1 MSFGDNLINLFM
13 PPAKGKAEKKE
24 QDVEVIDPRNMDKDN
39 FMDLIDRDSLH
50 SLFPFSWEQYP
61 TYVQSGENFMRVIAI
76 ADYPKRV
83 YGNWLSEL
91 KRKKGAIDI
100 VQYIDSASNNSMIT
114 YYKKTIQNKEAQLLN
129 TFDPY
134 KQKVLKNY
142 IDSANMQ
149 LDKYLDNSTTFVY
162 QHMLVYLRA
171 NSLTELEDLTDNVKN
186 TLIKLQMKPLVPVK
200 ATFQSFWSTMPIN
213 ENLLGDYTYKES
225 NTEVASSMFPFD
237 DAEIL
242 DLKPRSD
249 IEGVNKDT
257 NSLIAVDM
265 LDRNKTLNQNMVVIG
280 TSGVGKTTYMIQ
292 KILRYAIQDYQIYII
307 DPENEY
313 TKIVELLGGAVLHL
327 TSNAKSKIN
336 PMQIFS
342 EEILSADEA
351 VTNLDELV
359 KDKIQRLKGFFE
371 VLKDDMSQ
379 VEKAVMDNVVKQA
392 YINSGILKYERL
404 NQIKNDQWPTLT
416 NVYDEMA
423 KLAEKDPDKFE
434 RVKDFYYILGSY
446 THGSNTLFDGYTNV
460 NLNAKIV
467 SFDLKPLQSEQEVQA
482 GAYLTTFQ
490 YLWDEITKDR
500 HKRKKLFVDE
510 FHFLTLHKAA
520 ATFFHQAYKRFRKY
534 NAGAIAGTQQIQ
546 DVIEGTTDS
555 GQNIGEAIIGNS
567 FTKVFF
573 GLDGKGVDDVI
584 TKLRMTFS
592 EKEKKLLERRR
603 QGDALMIYGSQ
614 RAFMNVELTEEEL
627 RLIDPEAYQE
637 RYNRETSEQP
647 DYQKRVVLTPSEI
660 ELLTTTEDKGG
671 VDSE

>member
-1 MSFGDNLINLFM
+1 MNLSDKVMDLIM
-13 PPAKGKAEKKE
+13 PNSKKKNEIIVDEE
-24 QDVEVIDPRNMDKDN
+24 QEQKKSKQDN
-39 FMDLIDRDSLH
+39 FMESIDRDSLH

-61 TYVQSGENFMRVIAI
+61 TYVQSGENFMRTIAI

-91 KRKKGAIDI
+91 KRKKGSIDI

-171 NSLTELEDLTDNVKN
+171 DSLAELDDLTENVRN
-186 TLIKLQMKPLVPVK
+186 TLIKLQMKPLIPVK
-200 ATFQSFWSTMPIN
+200 ATFQGFWSTMPIN

-249 IEGVNKDT
+249 IEGINKDT
-257 NSLIAVDM
+257 NSIIAIDM
-265 LDRNKTLNQNMVVIG
+265 LDRNTTLNQNMVVIG

-313 TKIVELLGGAVLHL
+313 TRIVESLGGSVLHL
-327 TSNAKSKIN
+327 TSNAKYKIN
-336 PMQIFS
+336 PLQIFS

-371 VLKDDMSQ
+371 VLKDDMTQ
-379 VEKAVMDNVVKQA
+379 VEKAVMDNIVKNA
-392 YINSGILKYERL
+392 YINSGILKYNRL
-404 NQIKNDQWPTLT
+404 NEIKNEQWPTLS
-416 NVYDEMA
+416 NVYDELT
-423 KLAEKDPDKFE
+423 KLSEKDPEKFKTL
-434 RVKDFYYILGSY
+434 KDFYFILGSY
-446 THGSNTLFDGYTNV
+446 THGSNTLFDGATNI
-460 NLNAKIV
+460 NLDTKIV

-482 GAYLTTFQ
+482 GAYLNTFQ

-500 HKRKKLFVDE
+500 KKRKKLFVDE
-510 FHFLTLHKAA
+510 FHFLTLHKSAS
-520 ATFFHQAYKRFRKY
+520 TFFHQAYKRFRKY

-546 DVIEGTTDS
+546 DVIEGQTDS

-573 GLDGKGVDDVI
+573 GLDGKGVDDI
-584 TKLRMTFS
+584 TSKLRMNFS

-603 QGDALMIYGSQ
+603 QGDALIIYGSQ

-627 RLIDPEAYQE
+627 RLIDPEAYKE
-637 RYNRETSEQP
+637 KYDRETAEQP
-647 DYQKRVVLTPSEI
+647 SYQKRVVLTPTEI
-660 ELLTTTEDKGG
+660 EMLTTTEEKGG
-671 VDSE
+671 VDNG

>member
-1 MSFGDNLINLFM
+1 MNLSDKVMDLIM
-13 PPAKGKAEKKE
+13 PNSKKKNEIIVDEE
-24 QDVEVIDPRNMDKDN
+24 QEQKKSKQDN
-39 FMDLIDRDSLH
+39 FMESIDRDSLH

-61 TYVQSGENFMRVIAI
+61 TYVQSGENFMRTIAI

-91 KRKKGAIDI
+91 KRKKGSIDI

-171 NSLTELEDLTDNVKN
+171 DSLAELDDLTENVRN
-186 TLIKLQMKPLVPVK
+186 TLIKLQMKPLIPVK
-200 ATFQSFWSTMPIN
+200 ATFQGFWSTMPIN

-249 IEGVNKDT
+249 IEGINKDT
-257 NSLIAVDM
+257 NSIIAIDM
-265 LDRNKTLNQNMVVIG
+265 LDRNTTLNQNMVVIG

-313 TKIVELLGGAVLHL
+313 TRIVESLGGSVLHL
-327 TSNAKSKIN
+327 TSNAKYKIN
-336 PMQIFS
+336 PLQIFS

-351 VTNLDELV
+351 VTKLDELV

-371 VLKDDMSQ
+371 VLKDDMTQ
-379 VEKAVMDNVVKQA
+379 VEKAVMDNIVKNA
-392 YINSGILKYERL
+392 YINSGILKYNRL
-404 NQIKNDQWPTLT
+404 NEIKNEQWPTLS
-416 NVYDEMA
+416 NVYDELT
-423 KLAEKDPDKFE
+423 KLSEKDPEKFKTI
-434 RVKDFYYILGSY
+434 KDFYFILGSY
-446 THGSNTLFDGYTNV
+446 THGSNTLFDGATNI
-460 NLNAKIV
+460 NLDTKIV

-482 GAYLTTFQ
+482 GAYLNTFQ

-500 HKRKKLFVDE
+500 KKRKKLFVDE
-510 FHFLTLHKAA
+510 FHFLTLHKSAS
-520 ATFFHQAYKRFRKY
+520 TFFHQAYKRFRKY

-546 DVIEGTTDS
+546 DVIEGQTDS

-573 GLDGKGVDDVI
+573 GLDGKGVDDI
-584 TKLRMTFS
+584 TSKLRMNFS

-603 QGDALMIYGSQ
+603 QGDALIIYGSQ

-627 RLIDPEAYQE
+627 RLIDPEAYKE
-637 RYNRETSEQP
+637 KYDRETAEQP
-647 DYQKRVVLTPSEI
+647 SYQKRVVLTPTEI
-660 ELLTTTEDKGG
+660 EMLTTTEEKGG
-671 VDSE
+671 VDNG

>member
-1 MSFGDNLINLFM
+1 MNLSDKVMDLIM
-13 PPAKGKAEKKE
+13 PNSKKKNEIIVDEE
-24 QDVEVIDPRNMDKDN
+24 QEQKKSKQDN
-39 FMDLIDRDSLH
+39 FMESIDRDSLH

-61 TYVQSGENFMRVIAI
+61 TYVQSGENFMRTIAI

-91 KRKKGAIDI
+91 KRKKGSIDI

-171 NSLTELEDLTDNVKN
+171 DSLAELDDLTENVRN
-186 TLIKLQMKPLVPVK
+186 TLIKLQMKPLIPVK
-200 ATFQSFWSTMPIN
+200 ATFQGFWSTMPIN

-249 IEGVNKDT
+249 IEGINKDT
-257 NSLIAVDM
+257 NSLIAIDM
-265 LDRNKTLNQNMVVIG
+265 LDRNTTLNQNMVVIG

-313 TKIVELLGGAVLHL
+313 TRIVESLGGSVLHL
-327 TSNAKSKIN
+327 TSNAKYKIN
-336 PMQIFS
+336 PLQIFS

-371 VLKDDMSQ
+371 VLKDDMTQ
-379 VEKAVMDNVVKQA
+379 VEKAVMDNIVKNA
-392 YINSGILKYERL
+392 YINSGILKYNRL
-404 NQIKNDQWPTLT
+404 NEIKNEQWPTLS
-416 NVYDEMA
+416 NVYDELT
-423 KLAEKDPDKFE
+423 KLSEKDPEKFKTI
-434 RVKDFYYILGSY
+434 KDFYFILGSY
-446 THGSNTLFDGYTNV
+446 THGSNTLFDGATNI
-460 NLNAKIV
+460 NLDTKIV

-482 GAYLTTFQ
+482 GAYLNTFQ

-500 HKRKKLFVDE
+500 KKRKKLFVDE
-510 FHFLTLHKAA
+510 FHFLTLHKSAS
-520 ATFFHQAYKRFRKY
+520 TFFHQAYKRFRKY

-546 DVIEGTTDS
+546 DVIEGQTDS

-573 GLDGKGVDDVI
+573 GLDGKGVDDI
-584 TKLRMTFS
+584 TSKLRMNFS

-603 QGDALMIYGSQ
+603 QGHALIIYGSQ

-627 RLIDPEAYQE
+627 RLIDPEAYKE
-637 RYNRETSEQP
+637 KYDRETAEQP
-647 DYQKRVVLTPSEI
+647 SYQKRVVLTPTEI
-660 ELLTTTEDKGG
+660 EMLTTTEEKGG
-671 VDSE
+671 VDNG

>member
-1 MSFGDNLINLFM
+1 MNLSDKVMDLIM
-13 PPAKGKAEKKE
+13 PNSKKKNEIIVDEE
-24 QDVEVIDPRNMDKDN
+24 QEQKKSKQDN
-39 FMDLIDRDSLH
+39 FMESIDRDSLH

-61 TYVQSGENFMRVIAI
+61 TYVQSGENFMRTIAI

-91 KRKKGAIDI
+91 KRKKGSIDI

-171 NSLTELEDLTDNVKN
+171 DSLAELDDLTENVRN
-186 TLIKLQMKPLVPVK
+186 TLIKLQMKPLIPVK
-200 ATFQSFWSTMPIN
+200 ATFQGFWSTMPIN

-249 IEGVNKDT
+249 IEGINKDT
-257 NSLIAVDM
+257 NSIIAIDM
-265 LDRNKTLNQNMVVIG
+265 LDRNTTLNQNMVVIG

-313 TKIVELLGGAVLHL
+313 TRIVESLGGSVLHL
-327 TSNAKSKIN
+327 TSNSKYKIN
-336 PMQIFS
+336 PLQIFS

-371 VLKDDMSQ
+371 VLKDDMTQ
-379 VEKAVMDNVVKQA
+379 VEKAVMDNIVKNA
-392 YINSGILKYERL
+392 YINSGILKYNRL
-404 NQIKNDQWPTLT
+404 NEIKNEQWPTLS
-416 NVYDEMA
+416 NVYDELT
-423 KLAEKDPDKFE
+423 KLSEKDPEKFKTI
-434 RVKDFYYILGSY
+434 KDFYFILGSY
-446 THGSNTLFDGYTNV
+446 THGSNTLFDGATNI
-460 NLNAKIV
+460 NLDTKIV

-482 GAYLTTFQ
+482 GAYLNTFQ

-500 HKRKKLFVDE
+500 KKRKKLFVDE
-510 FHFLTLHKAA
+510 FHFLTLHKSAS
-520 ATFFHQAYKRFRKY
+520 TFFHQAYKRFRKY

-546 DVIEGTTDS
+546 DVIEGQTDS

-573 GLDGKGVDDVI
+573 GLDGKGVDDI
-584 TKLRMTFS
+584 TSKLRMNFS
-592 EKEKKLLERRR
+592 EKEKKLLELRR
-603 QGDALMIYGSQ
+603 QGDALIIYGSQ

-627 RLIDPEAYQE
+627 RLIDPEAYKE
-637 RYNRETSEQP
+637 KYDRETAEQP
-647 DYQKRVVLTPSEI
+647 SYQKRVVLTPTEI
-660 ELLTTTEDKGG
+660 EMLTTTEEKGG
-671 VDSE
+671 VDNG

>member
-1 MSFGDNLINLFM
+1 MNLSDKVMDLIM
-13 PPAKGKAEKKE
+13 PNSKKKNEIIVDEE
-24 QDVEVIDPRNMDKDN
+24 QEQKKSKQDN
-39 FMDLIDRDSLH
+39 FMESIDRDSLH

-61 TYVQSGENFMRVIAI
+61 TYVQSGENFMRTIAI

-91 KRKKGAIDI
+91 KRKKGSIDI

-171 NSLTELEDLTDNVKN
+171 DSLAELDDLTENVRN
-186 TLIKLQMKPLVPVK
+186 TLIKLQMKPLIPVK
-200 ATFQSFWSTMPIN
+200 ATFQGFWSTMPIN

-249 IEGVNKDT
+249 IEGINKDT
-257 NSLIAVDM
+257 NSLIAIDM
-265 LDRNKTLNQNMVVIG
+265 LDRNTTLNQNMVVIG

-313 TKIVELLGGAVLHL
+313 TKIVEALGGSVLHL
-327 TSNAKSKIN
+327 TSNAKYKIN
-336 PMQIFS
+336 PLQIFS

-371 VLKDDMSQ
+371 VLKDDMTQ
-379 VEKAVMDNVVKQA
+379 VEKAVMDNIVKNA
-392 YINSGILKYERL
+392 YINSGILKYNRL
-404 NQIKNDQWPTLT
+404 NEIKNEQWPTLS
-416 NVYDEMA
+416 NVYDELT
-423 KLAEKDPDKFE
+423 KLSEKDPEKFKTI
-434 RVKDFYYILGSY
+434 KDFYFILGSY
-446 THGSNTLFDGYTNV
+446 THGSNTLFDGATNI
-460 NLNAKIV
+460 NLDTKIV

-482 GAYLTTFQ
+482 GAYLNTFQ

-500 HKRKKLFVDE
+500 KKRKKLFVDE
-510 FHFLTLHKAA
+510 FHFLTLHKSAS
-520 ATFFHQAYKRFRKY
+520 TFFHQAYKRFRKY

-546 DVIEGTTDS
+546 DVIEGQTDS

-573 GLDGKGVDDVI
+573 GLDGKGVDDI
-584 TKLRMTFS
+584 TSKLRMNFS

-603 QGDALMIYGSQ
+603 QGDALIIYGSQ

-627 RLIDPEAYQE
+627 RLIDSEAYKE
-637 RYNRETSEQP
+637 KYDRETAEQP
-647 DYQKRVVLTPSEI
+647 SYQKRVVLTPTEI
-660 ELLTTTEDKGG
+660 EMLTTTEEKGG
-671 VDSE
+671 VDNG

>member
-1 MSFGDNLINLFM
+1 MNLSDKVMDLIM
-13 PPAKGKAEKKE
+13 PNSKKKNEIIVDEE
-24 QDVEVIDPRNMDKDN
+24 QEQKKSKQDN
-39 FMDLIDRDSLH
+39 FMESIDRDSLH
-50 SLFPFSWEQYP
+50 SLFPFSCEQYP
-61 TYVQSGENFMRVIAI
+61 TYVQSGENFMRTIAI

-91 KRKKGAIDI
+91 KRKKGSIDI

-134 KQKVLKNY
+134 KQKVLKKY

-171 NSLTELEDLTDNVKN
+171 DSLAELDDLTENVRN
-186 TLIKLQMKPLVPVK
+186 TLIKLQMKPLIPVK
-200 ATFQSFWSTMPIN
+200 ATFQGFWSTMPIN

-249 IEGVNKDT
+249 IEGINKDT
-257 NSLIAVDM
+257 NSLIAIDM
-265 LDRNKTLNQNMVVIG
+265 LDRNTTLNQNMVVIG

-313 TKIVELLGGAVLHL
+313 TRIVEALGGSVLHL
-327 TSNAKSKIN
+327 TSNAKYKIN
-336 PMQIFS
+336 PLQIFS

-371 VLKDDMSQ
+371 VLKDDMTQ
-379 VEKAVMDNVVKQA
+379 VEKAVMDNIVKNA
-392 YINSGILKYERL
+392 YINSGILKYNRL
-404 NQIKNDQWPTLT
+404 NEIKNEQWPTLS
-416 NVYDEMA
+416 NVYDELT
-423 KLAEKDPDKFE
+423 KLSEKDPEKFKTI
-434 RVKDFYYILGSY
+434 KDFYFILGSY
-446 THGSNTLFDGYTNV
+446 THGLNTLFDGATNI
-460 NLNAKIV
+460 NLDTKIV

-482 GAYLTTFQ
+482 GAYLNTFQ

-500 HKRKKLFVDE
+500 KKRKKLFVDE
-510 FHFLTLHKAA
+510 FHFLTLHKSAS
-520 ATFFHQAYKRFRKY
+520 TFFHQAYKRFRKY

-546 DVIEGTTDS
+546 DVIEGQTDS

-573 GLDGKGVDDVI
+573 GLDGKGVDDI
-584 TKLRMTFS
+584 TSKLRMNFS

-603 QGDALMIYGSQ
+603 QGDALIIYGSQ

-627 RLIDPEAYQE
+627 RLIDPEAYKE
-637 RYNRETSEQP
+637 KYDRETAEQP
-647 DYQKRVVLTPSEI
+647 SYQKRVVLTPTEI
-660 ELLTTTEDKGG
+660 EMLTTTEEKGG
-671 VDSE
+671 VDNG

>member
-1 MSFGDNLINLFM
+1 MNLSDKVMDLIM
-13 PPAKGKAEKKE
+13 PNSKKKNEIIVDEE
-24 QDVEVIDPRNMDKDN
+24 QQQKKSKQDN
-39 FMDLIDRDSLH
+39 FMESIDRDSLH

-61 TYVQSGENFMRVIAI
+61 TYVQSGENFMRTIAI

-91 KRKKGAIDI
+91 KRKKGSIDI

-171 NSLTELEDLTDNVKN
+171 DSLAELDDLTENVRN
-186 TLIKLQMKPLVPVK
+186 TLIKLQMKPLIPVK
-200 ATFQSFWSTMPIN
+200 ATFQGFWSTMPIN

-249 IEGVNKDT
+249 IEGINKDT
-257 NSLIAVDM
+257 NSLIAIDM
-265 LDRNKTLNQNMVVIG
+265 LDRNTTLNQNMVVIG

-313 TKIVELLGGAVLHL
+313 TRIVEALGGSVLHL
-327 TSNAKSKIN
+327 TSNAKYKIN
-336 PMQIFS
+336 PLQIFS

-371 VLKDDMSQ
+371 VLKDDMTQ
-379 VEKAVMDNVVKQA
+379 VEKAIMDNIVKNA
-392 YINSGILKYERL
+392 YINSGILKYNRL
-404 NQIKNDQWPTLT
+404 NEIKNEQWPTLS
-416 NVYDEMA
+416 NVYDELT
-423 KLAEKDPDKFE
+423 KLSEKDPEEFKTI
-434 RVKDFYYILGSY
+434 KDFYFILGSY
-446 THGSNTLFDGYTNV
+446 THGSNTLFDGATNI
-460 NLNAKIV
+460 NLDTKIV

-482 GAYLTTFQ
+482 GAYLNTFQ

-500 HKRKKLFVDE
+500 KKRKKLFVDE
-510 FHFLTLHKAA
+510 FHFLTLHKSAS
-520 ATFFHQAYKRFRKY
+520 TFFHQAYKRFRKY

-546 DVIEGTTDS
+546 DVIEGQTDS

-573 GLDGKGVDDVI
+573 GLDGKGVDDI
-584 TKLRMTFS
+584 TSKLRMNFS

-603 QGDALMIYGSQ
+603 QGDALIIYGSQ

-627 RLIDPEAYQE
+627 RLIDPEAYKE
-637 RYNRETSEQP
+637 KYDRETAEQP
-647 DYQKRVVLTPSEI
+647 SYQKRVVLTPTEI
-660 ELLTTTEDKGG
+660 EMLTTTEEKGG
-671 VDSE
+671 VDNG

>member
-1 MSFGDNLINLFM
+1 MNLSDKVMDLIM
-13 PPAKGKAEKKE
+13 PNSKKKNEIIVDEE
-24 QDVEVIDPRNMDKDN
+24 QEQKKSKQDN
-39 FMDLIDRDSLH
+39 FMESIDRDSLH

-61 TYVQSGENFMRVIAI
+61 TYVQSGENFMRTIAI

-91 KRKKGAIDI
+91 KRKKGSIDI

-134 KQKVLKNY
+134 KQKVLKKY

-171 NSLTELEDLTDNVKN
+171 DSLAELDDLTENVRN
-186 TLIKLQMKPLVPVK
+186 TLIKLQMKPLIPVK
-200 ATFQSFWSTMPIN
+200 ATFQGFWSTMPIN

-249 IEGVNKDT
+249 IEGINKDT
-257 NSLIAVDM
+257 NSLIAIDM
-265 LDRNKTLNQNMVVIG
+265 LDRNTTLNQNMVVIG

-313 TKIVELLGGAVLHL
+313 TRIVEALGGSVLHL
-327 TSNAKSKIN
+327 TSNAKYKIN
-336 PMQIFS
+336 PLQIFS

-371 VLKDDMSQ
+371 VLKDDMTQ
-379 VEKAVMDNVVKQA
+379 VEKAVMDNIVKNA
-392 YINSGILKYERL
+392 YINSGILKYNRL
-404 NQIKNDQWPTLT
+404 NEIKNEQWPTLS
-416 NVYDEMA
+416 NVYDELT
-423 KLAEKDPDKFE
+423 KLSEKDPEKF
-434 RVKDFYYILGSY
+434 KTIKNFYFILGSY
-446 THGSNTLFDGYTNV
+446 THGSNTLFDGATNI
-460 NLNAKIV
+460 NLDTKIV

-482 GAYLTTFQ
+482 GAYLNTFQ

-500 HKRKKLFVDE
+500 KKRKKLFVDE
-510 FHFLTLHKAA
+510 FHFLTLHKSAS
-520 ATFFHQAYKRFRKY
+520 TFFHQAYKRFRKY

-546 DVIEGTTDS
+546 DVIEGQTDS

-573 GLDGKGVDDVI
+573 GLDGKGVDDI
-584 TKLRMTFS
+584 TSKLRMNFS

-603 QGDALMIYGSQ
+603 QGDALIIYGSQ

-627 RLIDPEAYQE
+627 RLIDPEAYKE
-637 RYNRETSEQP
+637 KYDRETAEQP
-647 DYQKRVVLTPSEI
+647 SYQKRVVLTPTEI
-660 ELLTTTEDKGG
+660 EMLTTTEEKGG
-671 VDSE
+671 VDNG

>member
-13 PPAKGKAEKKE
+13 PPAKGKTEKKE
-24 QDVEVIDPRNMDKDN
+24 EVIDPRDMDKDN

-371 VLKDDMSQ
+371 VLKDDMTQ

-404 NQIKNDQWPTLT
+404 SQIKNDQWPTLT
-416 NVYDEMA
+416 NVYDEMG
-423 KLAEKDPDKFE
+423 KLADKDPDKFE

-510 FHFLTLHKAA
+510 FHFLTLHKSAS
-520 ATFFHQAYKRFRKY
+520 TFFHQAYKRFRKY

-637 RYNRETSEQP
+637 RYNRETPEQP

-660 ELLTTTEDKGG
+660 ELLTTTEEKGG

>member
-13 PPAKGKAEKKE
+13 PPTKGKTEKKE
-24 QDVEVIDPRNMDKDN
+24 EEVIDPRNMDRDN

-237 DAEIL
+237 DAEIT

-257 NSLIAVDM
+257 NSIIAIDM

-404 NQIKNDQWPTLT
+404 SQIKNDQWPTLT

-510 FHFLTLHKAA
+510 FHFLTLHKSAS
-520 ATFFHQAYKRFRKY
+520 TFFHQAYKRFRKY

-637 RYNRETSEQP
+637 RYNRETPEQP

-660 ELLTTTEDKGG
+660 ELLTTTEEKGG

>member
-1 MSFGDNLINLFM
+1 M

-24 QDVEVIDPRNMDKDN
+24 EDVEVIDPRNMDKDN

-371 VLKDDMSQ
+371 VLKDDMNQ
-379 VEKAVMDNVVKQA
+379 VEKAIMDNVVKQA

-510 FHFLTLHKAA
+510 FHFLTLHKSAS
-520 ATFFHQAYKRFRKY
+520 TFFHQAYKRFRKY

-637 RYNRETSEQP
+637 RYNRETPEQP
-647 DYQKRVVLTPSEI
+647 DYQKRVVLTPSEV

>member
-1 MSFGDNLINLFM
+1 M

-24 QDVEVIDPRNMDKDN
+24 EDVEVIDPRNMDKDN

-371 VLKDDMSQ
+371 VLKDDMNQ
-379 VEKAVMDNVVKQA
+379 VEKAIMDNVVKQA

-510 FHFLTLHKAA
+510 FHFLTLHKSAS
-520 ATFFHQAYKRFRKY
+520 TFFHQAYKRFRKY

-637 RYNRETSEQP
+637 RYNRETPEQP
-647 DYQKRVVLTPSEI
+647 DYQKRVVLTPSEV
-660 ELLTTTEDKGG
+660 ELLTTTEDRGG

>member
-1 MSFGDNLINLFM
+1 MNLSDKVMDLIM
-13 PPAKGKAEKKE
+13 PNSKKKNEIIVDEE
-24 QDVEVIDPRNMDKDN
+24 QEQKKSKQDN
-39 FMDLIDRDSLH
+39 FMESIDRDSLH

-61 TYVQSGENFMRVIAI
+61 TYVQSGENFMRTIAI

-91 KRKKGAIDI
+91 KRKKGSIDI

-142 IDSANMQ
+142 INSANMQ

-171 NSLTELEDLTDNVKN
+171 DSLAELDDLTENVRN
-186 TLIKLQMKPLVPVK
+186 TLIKLQMKPLIPVK
-200 ATFQSFWSTMPIN
+200 ATFQGFWSTMPIN

-249 IEGVNKDT
+249 IEGINKDT
-257 NSLIAVDM
+257 NSLIAIDM
-265 LDRNKTLNQNMVVIG
+265 LDRNTTLNQNMVVIG

-313 TKIVELLGGAVLHL
+313 TRIVEALGGSVLHL
-327 TSNAKSKIN
+327 TSNAKYKIN
-336 PMQIFS
+336 PLQIFS

-371 VLKDDMSQ
+371 VLKDDMTQ
-379 VEKAVMDNVVKQA
+379 VEKAVMDNVVKNA
-392 YINSGILKYERL
+392 YINSGILKYNRL
-404 NQIKNDQWPTLT
+404 NEIKNEQWPTLS
-416 NVYDEMA
+416 NVYDELT
-423 KLAEKDPDKFE
+423 KLSEKDPEKFKTI
-434 RVKDFYYILGSY
+434 KDFYFILGSY
-446 THGSNTLFDGYTNV
+446 THGSNTLFDGATNI
-460 NLNAKIV
+460 NLDTKIV

-482 GAYLTTFQ
+482 GAYLNTFQ

-500 HKRKKLFVDE
+500 KKRKKLFVDE
-510 FHFLTLHKAA
+510 FHFLTLHKSAS
-520 ATFFHQAYKRFRKY
+520 TFFHQAYKRFRKY

-546 DVIEGTTDS
+546 DVIEGQTDS

-573 GLDGKGVDDVI
+573 GLDGKGVDDI
-584 TKLRMTFS
+584 TSKLRMNFS

-603 QGDALMIYGSQ
+603 QGDALIIYGSQ

-627 RLIDPEAYQE
+627 RLIDPEAYKE
-637 RYNRETSEQP
+637 KYDRETAEQP
-647 DYQKRVVLTPSEI
+647 SYQKRVVLTPTEI
-660 ELLTTTEDKGG
+660 EMLTTTEEKGG
-671 VDSE
+671 VDNG

>member
-1 MSFGDNLINLFM
+1 MNLSDKVMDLIM
-13 PPAKGKAEKKE
+13 PDSKKKNEIIVDEE
-24 QDVEVIDPRNMDKDN
+24 QEQKKSKQDN
-39 FMDLIDRDSLH
+39 FMESIDRDSLH

-61 TYVQSGENFMRVIAI
+61 TYVQSGENFMRTIAI

-91 KRKKGAIDI
+91 KRKKGSIDI

-171 NSLTELEDLTDNVKN
+171 DSLAELDDLTENVRN
-186 TLIKLQMKPLVPVK
+186 TLIKLQMKPLIPVK
-200 ATFQSFWSTMPIN
+200 ATFQGFWSTMPIN

-249 IEGVNKDT
+249 IEGINKDT
-257 NSLIAVDM
+257 NSIIAIDM
-265 LDRNKTLNQNMVVIG
+265 LDRNTTLNQNMVVIG

-313 TKIVELLGGAVLHL
+313 TRIVESLGGSVLHL
-327 TSNAKSKIN
+327 TSNAKYKIN
-336 PMQIFS
+336 PLQIFS

-371 VLKDDMSQ
+371 VLKDDMTQ
-379 VEKAVMDNVVKQA
+379 VEKAVMDNIVKNA
-392 YINSGILKYERL
+392 YINSGILKYNRL
-404 NQIKNDQWPTLT
+404 NEIKNEQWPTLS
-416 NVYDEMA
+416 NVYDELT
-423 KLAEKDPDKFE
+423 KLSEKDPEKFKTI
-434 RVKDFYYILGSY
+434 KDFYFILGSY
-446 THGSNTLFDGYTNV
+446 THGSNTLFDGATNI
-460 NLNAKIV
+460 NLDTKIV

-482 GAYLTTFQ
+482 GAYLNTFQ

-500 HKRKKLFVDE
+500 KKRKKLFVDE
-510 FHFLTLHKAA
+510 FHFLTLHKSAS
-520 ATFFHQAYKRFRKY
+520 TFFHQAYKRFRKY

-546 DVIEGTTDS
+546 DVIEGQTDS

-573 GLDGKGVDDVI
+573 GLDGKGVDDI
-584 TKLRMTFS
+584 TSKLRMNFS

-603 QGDALMIYGSQ
+603 QGDALIIYGSQ
-614 RAFMNVELTEEEL
+614 RAFMNVEC
-627 RLIDPEAYQE
+627 QG
-637 RYNRETSEQP
+637 
-647 DYQKRVVLTPSEI
+647 PSKNVGFGS
-660 ELLTTTEDKGG
+660 LKM
-671 VDSE
+671 

>member
-1 MSFGDNLINLFM
+1 MNLSDKVMDLIM
-13 PPAKGKAEKKE
+13 PNSKKKNEIIVDEE
-24 QDVEVIDPRNMDKDN
+24 QQQKKSKQDN
-39 FMDLIDRDSLH
+39 FMESIDRDSLH

-61 TYVQSGENFMRVIAI
+61 TYVQSGENFMRTIAI

-91 KRKKGAIDI
+91 KRKKGSIDI

-171 NSLTELEDLTDNVKN
+171 DSLAELDDLTENVRN
-186 TLIKLQMKPLVPVK
+186 TLIKLQMKPLIPVK
-200 ATFQSFWSTMPIN
+200 ATFQGFWSTMPIN

-249 IEGVNKDT
+249 IEGINKDT
-257 NSLIAVDM
+257 NSLIAIDM
-265 LDRNKTLNQNMVVIG
+265 LDRNTTLNQNMVVIG

-313 TKIVELLGGAVLHL
+313 TRIVESLGGSVLHL
-327 TSNAKSKIN
+327 TSNAKYKIN
-336 PMQIFS
+336 PLQIFS

-371 VLKDDMSQ
+371 VLKDDMTQ
-379 VEKAVMDNVVKQA
+379 VEKAVMDNIVKNA
-392 YINSGILKYERL
+392 YINSGILKYNRL
-404 NQIKNDQWPTLT
+404 NEIKNEQWPTLS
-416 NVYDEMA
+416 NVYDELT
-423 KLAEKDPDKFE
+423 KLSEKDPEKFKTI
-434 RVKDFYYILGSY
+434 KDFYFILGSY
-446 THGSNTLFDGYTNV
+446 THGSNTLFDGATNI
-460 NLNAKIV
+460 NLDTKIV

-482 GAYLTTFQ
+482 GAYLNTFQ

-500 HKRKKLFVDE
+500 KKRKKLFVDE
-510 FHFLTLHKAA
+510 FHFLTLHKSAS
-520 ATFFHQAYKRFRKY
+520 TFFHQAYKRFRKY

-546 DVIEGTTDS
+546 DVIEGQTDS

-573 GLDGKGVDDVI
+573 GLDGKGVDDI
-584 TKLRMTFS
+584 TSKLRMNFS

-603 QGDALMIYGSQ
+603 QGNALIIYGSQ

-627 RLIDPEAYQE
+627 RLIDPEAYKE
-637 RYNRETSEQP
+637 KYDRETAEQP
-647 DYQKRVVLTPSEI
+647 SYQKRVVLTPTEI
-660 ELLTTTEDKGG
+660 EMLTTTEEKGG
-671 VDSE
+671 VDNG

>member
-1 MSFGDNLINLFM
+1 MNLSDKVMDLIM
-13 PPAKGKAEKKE
+13 PNSKKKNEIIVDEE
-24 QDVEVIDPRNMDKDN
+24 QEQKKSKQDN
-39 FMDLIDRDSLH
+39 FMESIDRDSLH

-61 TYVQSGENFMRVIAI
+61 TYVQSGENFMRTIAI

-91 KRKKGAIDI
+91 KRKKGSIDI

-171 NSLTELEDLTDNVKN
+171 DSLAELDDLTENVRN
-186 TLIKLQMKPLVPVK
+186 TLIKLQMKPLIPVK
-200 ATFQSFWSTMPIN
+200 ATFQGFWSTMPIN

-249 IEGVNKDT
+249 IEGINKDT
-257 NSLIAVDM
+257 NSIIAIDM
-265 LDRNKTLNQNMVVIG
+265 LDRNTTLNQNMVVIG

-313 TKIVELLGGAVLHL
+313 TRIVEALGGSVLHL
-327 TSNAKSKIN
+327 TSNAKYKIN
-336 PMQIFS
+336 PLQIFS

-371 VLKDDMSQ
+371 VLKDDMTQ
-379 VEKAVMDNVVKQA
+379 VEKAIMDNIVKNA
-392 YINSGILKYERL
+392 YINSGILKYNRL
-404 NQIKNDQWPTLT
+404 NEIKNEQWPTLS
-416 NVYDEMA
+416 NVYDELT
-423 KLAEKDPDKFE
+423 KLSEKDPEKFKTI
-434 RVKDFYYILGSY
+434 KDFYFILGSY
-446 THGSNTLFDGYTNV
+446 THGSNTLFDGATNI
-460 NLNAKIV
+460 NLDTKIV

-482 GAYLTTFQ
+482 GAYLNTFQ

-500 HKRKKLFVDE
+500 KKRKKLFVDE
-510 FHFLTLHKAA
+510 FHFLTLHKSAS
-520 ATFFHQAYKRFRKY
+520 TFFHQAYKRFRKY

-546 DVIEGTTDS
+546 DVIEGQTDS

-573 GLDGKGVDDVI
+573 GLDGKGVDDI
-584 TKLRMTFS
+584 TSKLRMNFS

-603 QGDALMIYGSQ
+603 QGDALIIYGSQ

-627 RLIDPEAYQE
+627 RLIDPEAYKE
-637 RYNRETSEQP
+637 KYDRETAEQP
-647 DYQKRVVLTPSEI
+647 SYQKRVVLTPTEI
-660 ELLTTTEDKGG
+660 EMLTTTEEKGG
-671 VDSE
+671 VDNG

>member
-1 MSFGDNLINLFM
+1 MNLSDKVMDLIM
-13 PPAKGKAEKKE
+13 PNSKKKNEIIVDEE
-24 QDVEVIDPRNMDKDN
+24 QQQKKSKQDN
-39 FMDLIDRDSLH
+39 FMESIDRDSLH

-61 TYVQSGENFMRVIAI
+61 TYVQSGENFMRTIAI

-91 KRKKGAIDI
+91 KRKKGSIDI

-162 QHMLVYLRA
+162 QHMLIYLRA
-171 NSLTELEDLTDNVKN
+171 DSLAELDDLTENVRN
-186 TLIKLQMKPLVPVK
+186 TLIKLQMKPLIPVK
-200 ATFQSFWSTMPIN
+200 ATFQGFWSTMPIN

-249 IEGVNKDT
+249 IEGINKDT
-257 NSLIAVDM
+257 NSLIAIDM
-265 LDRNKTLNQNMVVIG
+265 LDRNTTLNQNMVVIG

-313 TKIVELLGGAVLHL
+313 TRIVEALGGSVLHL
-327 TSNAKSKIN
+327 TSNAKYKIN
-336 PMQIFS
+336 PLQIFS

-371 VLKDDMSQ
+371 VLKDDMTQ
-379 VEKAVMDNVVKQA
+379 VEKAVMDNIVKNA
-392 YINSGILKYERL
+392 YINSGILKYNRL
-404 NQIKNDQWPTLT
+404 NEIKNEQWPTLS
-416 NVYDEMA
+416 NVYDELT
-423 KLAEKDPDKFE
+423 KLSEKDPEKFKTI
-434 RVKDFYYILGSY
+434 KDFYFILGSY
-446 THGSNTLFDGYTNV
+446 THGSNTLFDGATNI
-460 NLNAKIV
+460 NLDTKIV

-482 GAYLTTFQ
+482 GAYLNTFQ

-500 HKRKKLFVDE
+500 KKRKKLFVDE
-510 FHFLTLHKAA
+510 FHFLTLHKSAS
-520 ATFFHQAYKRFRKY
+520 TFFHQAYKRFRKY

-546 DVIEGTTDS
+546 DVIEGQTDS

-573 GLDGKGVDDVI
+573 GLDGKGVDDI
-584 TKLRMTFS
+584 TSKLRMNFS

-603 QGDALMIYGSQ
+603 QGDALIIYGSQ

-627 RLIDPEAYQE
+627 RLIDPEAYKE
-637 RYNRETSEQP
+637 KYDRETAEQP
-647 DYQKRVVLTPSEI
+647 SYQKRVVLTPTEI
-660 ELLTTTEDKGG
+660 EMLTTTEEKGG
-671 VDSE
+671 VDNG

>member
-1 MSFGDNLINLFM
+1 MNLSDKVMDLIM
-13 PPAKGKAEKKE
+13 PNSKKKNEIIVDEE
-24 QDVEVIDPRNMDKDN
+24 QEQKKSKQDN
-39 FMDLIDRDSLH
+39 FMESIDRDSLH

-61 TYVQSGENFMRVIAI
+61 TYVQSGENFMRTIAI

-91 KRKKGAIDI
+91 KRKKGSIDI

-171 NSLTELEDLTDNVKN
+171 DSLAELDDLTENVRN
-186 TLIKLQMKPLVPVK
+186 TLIKLQMKPLIPVK
-200 ATFQSFWSTMPIN
+200 ATFQGFWSTMPIN

-249 IEGVNKDT
+249 IEGINKDT
-257 NSLIAVDM
+257 NSLIAIDM
-265 LDRNKTLNQNMVVIG
+265 LDRNTTLNQNMVVIG

-313 TKIVELLGGAVLHL
+313 TRIVESLGGSVLHL
-327 TSNAKSKIN
+327 TSNAKYKIN
-336 PMQIFS
+336 PLQIFS

-371 VLKDDMSQ
+371 VLKDDMTQ
-379 VEKAVMDNVVKQA
+379 VEKAVMDNIVKNA
-392 YINSGILKYERL
+392 YINSGILKYNRL
-404 NQIKNDQWPTLT
+404 NEIKNEQWPTLS
-416 NVYDEMA
+416 NVYDELT
-423 KLAEKDPDKFE
+423 KLSEKDPEKFKTI
-434 RVKDFYYILGSY
+434 KDFYFILGSY
-446 THGSNTLFDGYTNV
+446 THGSNTLFDGATNI
-460 NLNAKIV
+460 NLDTKIV

-482 GAYLTTFQ
+482 GAYLNTFQ

-500 HKRKKLFVDE
+500 KKRKKLFVDE
-510 FHFLTLHKAA
+510 FHFLTLHKSAS
-520 ATFFHQAYKRFRKY
+520 TFFHQAYKRFRKY

-546 DVIEGTTDS
+546 DVIEGQTDS

-573 GLDGKGVDDVI
+573 GLDGKGVDDI
-584 TKLRMTFS
+584 TSKLRMNFS

-603 QGDALMIYGSQ
+603 QGDALIIYGSQ

-627 RLIDPEAYQE
+627 RLIDPEAYKE
-637 RYNRETSEQP
+637 KYDRETAEQP
-647 DYQKRVVLTPSEI
+647 SYQKRVVLTPTEI
-660 ELLTTTEDKGG
+660 EMLTTTEEKGG
-671 VDSE
+671 VDNG

>member
-1 MSFGDNLINLFM
+1 M
-13 PPAKGKAEKKE
+13 PPSKGKAEKKE

-510 FHFLTLHKAA
+510 FHFLTLHKSAS
-520 ATFFHQAYKRFRKY
+520 TFFHQAYKRFRKY

-637 RYNRETSEQP
+637 RYNDHLYSRSA
-647 DYQKRVVLTPSEI
+647 RR
-660 ELLTTTEDKGG
+660 
-671 VDSE
+671 

>member
-1 MSFGDNLINLFM
+1 MNLSDKVMDLIM
-13 PPAKGKAEKKE
+13 PNSKKKNEIIVDEE
-24 QDVEVIDPRNMDKDN
+24 QEQKKSKQDN
-39 FMDLIDRDSLH
+39 FMESIDRDSLH

-61 TYVQSGENFMRVIAI
+61 TYVQSGENFMRTIAI

-91 KRKKGAIDI
+91 KRKKGSIDI

-134 KQKVLKNY
+134 KQKVLKKY

-171 NSLTELEDLTDNVKN
+171 YSLAELDDLTENVRN
-186 TLIKLQMKPLVPVK
+186 TLIKLQMKPLIPVK
-200 ATFQSFWSTMPIN
+200 ATFQGFWSTMPIN

-249 IEGVNKDT
+249 IEGINKDT
-257 NSLIAVDM
+257 NSLIAIDM
-265 LDRNKTLNQNMVVIG
+265 LDRNTTLNQNMVVIG

-313 TKIVELLGGAVLHL
+313 TRIVEALGGSVLHL
-327 TSNAKSKIN
+327 TSNAKYKIN
-336 PMQIFS
+336 PLQIFS

-371 VLKDDMSQ
+371 VLKDDMTQ
-379 VEKAVMDNVVKQA
+379 VEKAVMDNIVKNA
-392 YINSGILKYERL
+392 YINSGILKYNRL
-404 NQIKNDQWPTLT
+404 NEIKNEQWPTLS
-416 NVYDEMA
+416 NVYDELT
-423 KLAEKDPDKFE
+423 KLSEKDPEKFKTI
-434 RVKDFYYILGSY
+434 KDFYFILGSY
-446 THGSNTLFDGYTNV
+446 THGSNTLFDGATNI
-460 NLNAKIV
+460 NLDTKIV

-482 GAYLTTFQ
+482 GAYLNTFQ

-500 HKRKKLFVDE
+500 KKRKKLFVDE
-510 FHFLTLHKAA
+510 FHFLTLHKSAS
-520 ATFFHQAYKRFRKY
+520 TFFHQAYKRFRKY

-546 DVIEGTTDS
+546 DVIEGQTDS

-573 GLDGKGVDDVI
+573 GLDGKGVDDI
-584 TKLRMTFS
+584 TSKLRMNFS

-603 QGDALMIYGSQ
+603 QGDALIIYGSQ

-627 RLIDPEAYQE
+627 RLIDPEAYKE
-637 RYNRETSEQP
+637 KYDRETAEQP
-647 DYQKRVVLTPSEI
+647 SYQKRVVLTPTEI
-660 ELLTTTEDKGG
+660 EMLTTTEEKGG
-671 VDSE
+671 VDNG

>member
-1 MSFGDNLINLFM
+1 M
-13 PPAKGKAEKKE
+13 PPAKGKADKKE
-24 QDVEVIDPRNMDKDN
+24 EDVEVIDPRNMDRDN

-423 KLAEKDPDKFE
+423 KLADKDPDKFE

-510 FHFLTLHKAA
+510 FHFLTLHKSAS
-520 ATFFHQAYKRFRKY
+520 TFFHQAYKRFRKY

-637 RYNRETSEQP
+637 RYNRETPEQP

>member
-1 MSFGDNLINLFM
+1 MNLSDKVMDLIM
-13 PPAKGKAEKKE
+13 PNSKKKNEIIVDEE
-24 QDVEVIDPRNMDKDN
+24 QQQKKSKQDN
-39 FMDLIDRDSLH
+39 FMESIDRDSLH

-61 TYVQSGENFMRVIAI
+61 TYVQSGENFMRTIAI

-91 KRKKGAIDI
+91 KRKKGSIDI

-171 NSLTELEDLTDNVKN
+171 DSLAELDDLTENVRN
-186 TLIKLQMKPLVPVK
+186 TLIKLQMKPLIPVK
-200 ATFQSFWSTMPIN
+200 ATFQGFWSTMPIN

-249 IEGVNKDT
+249 IEGINKDT
-257 NSLIAVDM
+257 NSLIAIDM
-265 LDRNKTLNQNMVVIG
+265 LDRNTTLNQNMVVIG

-313 TKIVELLGGAVLHL
+313 TRIVEALGGSVLHL
-327 TSNAKSKIN
+327 TSNAKYKIN
-336 PMQIFS
+336 PLQIFS

-371 VLKDDMSQ
+371 VLKDNMTQ
-379 VEKAVMDNVVKQA
+379 VEKAIMDNIVKNA
-392 YINSGILKYERL
+392 YINSGILKYNRL
-404 NQIKNDQWPTLT
+404 NEIKNEQWPTLS
-416 NVYDEMA
+416 NVYDELT
-423 KLAEKDPDKFE
+423 KLSEKDPEKFKTI
-434 RVKDFYYILGSY
+434 KDFYFILGSY
-446 THGSNTLFDGYTNV
+446 THGSNTLFDGATNI
-460 NLNAKIV
+460 NLDTKIV

-482 GAYLTTFQ
+482 GAYLNTFQ

-500 HKRKKLFVDE
+500 KKRKKLFVDE
-510 FHFLTLHKAA
+510 FHFLTLHKSAS
-520 ATFFHQAYKRFRKY
+520 TFFHQAYKRFRKY

-546 DVIEGTTDS
+546 DVIEGQTDS

-573 GLDGKGVDDVI
+573 GLDGKGVDDI
-584 TKLRMTFS
+584 TSKLRMNFS

-603 QGDALMIYGSQ
+603 QGDALIIYGSQ

-627 RLIDPEAYQE
+627 RLIDPEAYKE
-637 RYNRETSEQP
+637 KYDRETAEQP
-647 DYQKRVVLTPSEI
+647 SYQKRVVLTPTEI
-660 ELLTTTEDKGG
+660 EMLTTTEEKGG
-671 VDSE
+671 VDNG

>member
-1 MSFGDNLINLFM
+1 MNLSDKVMDLIM
-13 PPAKGKAEKKE
+13 PNSKKKNEIIVDEE
-24 QDVEVIDPRNMDKDN
+24 QEQKKSKQDN
-39 FMDLIDRDSLH
+39 FMESIDRDSLH

-61 TYVQSGENFMRVIAI
+61 TYVQSGENFMRTIAI

-91 KRKKGAIDI
+91 KRKKGSIDI

-171 NSLTELEDLTDNVKN
+171 DSLAELDDLTENVRN
-186 TLIKLQMKPLVPVK
+186 TLIKLQMKPLIPVK
-200 ATFQSFWSTMPIN
+200 ATFQGFWSTMPIN

-249 IEGVNKDT
+249 IEGINKDT
-257 NSLIAVDM
+257 NSIIAIDM
-265 LDRNKTLNQNMVVIG
+265 LDRNTTLNQNMVVIG

-313 TKIVELLGGAVLHL
+313 TRIVESLGGSVLHL
-327 TSNAKSKIN
+327 TSNAKYKIN
-336 PMQIFS
+336 PLQIFS

-371 VLKDDMSQ
+371 VLKDDMTQ
-379 VEKAVMDNVVKQA
+379 VEKAVMDNIVKNA
-392 YINSGILKYERL
+392 YINSGILKYNRL
-404 NQIKNDQWPTLT
+404 NEIKNEQWPTLS
-416 NVYDEMA
+416 NVYDELT
-423 KLAEKDPDKFE
+423 KLSEKDPEKFKTI
-434 RVKDFYYILGSY
+434 KDFYFILGSY
-446 THGSNTLFDGYTNV
+446 THGSNTLFDGATNI
-460 NLNAKIV
+460 NLDTKIV

-482 GAYLTTFQ
+482 GAYLNTFQ

-500 HKRKKLFVDE
+500 KKRKKLFVDE
-510 FHFLTLHKAA
+510 FHFLTLHKSAS
-520 ATFFHQAYKRFRKY
+520 TFFHQAYKRFRKY

-546 DVIEGTTDS
+546 DVIEGQTDS

-573 GLDGKGVDDVI
+573 GLDGKGVDDI
-584 TKLRMTFS
+584 TSKLRMNFS

-603 QGDALMIYGSQ
+603 QGDALIIYGSQ
-614 RAFMNVELTEEEL
+614 RAFMKVELTEEEL
-627 RLIDPEAYQE
+627 RLIDPEAYKE
-637 RYNRETSEQP
+637 KYDRETAEQP
-647 DYQKRVVLTPSEI
+647 SYQKRVVLTPTEI
-660 ELLTTTEDKGG
+660 EMLTTTEEKGG
-671 VDSE
+671 VDNG

>member
-1 MSFGDNLINLFM
+1 MGLLDKLL
-13 PPAKGKAEKKE
+13 PQKTKKE
-24 QDVEVIDPRNMDKDN
+24 TAETPEQIEVPKLENSNLVE
-39 FMDLIDRDSLH
+39 LIDRDSLH
-50 SLFPFSWEQYP
+50 ALFPFSWEHYP

-76 ADYPKRV
+76 VDYPKRV

-91 KRKKGAIDI
+91 KRKKRAIDI

-114 YYKKTIQNKEAQLLN
+114 YYKKTIQNKEAELLN

-142 IDSANMQ
+142 IQSANMQ

-162 QHMLVYLRA
+162 QHTYVYLRA
-171 NSLTELEDLTDNVKN
+171 NSLVELDDLTDNVKN

-200 ATFQSFWSTMPIN
+200 ATFQAFWSAMPIN
-213 ENLLGDYTYKES
+213 ENLLSEYTYKES

-242 DLKPRSD
+242 DLKQRSD

-257 NSLIAVDM
+257 NSLIAIDM
-265 LDRNKTLNQNMVVIG
+265 LDRNKTLNQNQVIIG

-313 TKIVELLGGAVLHL
+313 SHIVELLGGAVLHL
-327 TSNAKSKIN
+327 TSNAQYKIN
-336 PMQIFS
+336 PLQVFS
-342 EEILSADEA
+342 EELISADET
-351 VTNLDELV
+351 VTNLDLLI

-371 VLKDDMSQ
+371 VLKDDMTQ
-379 VEKAVMDNVVKQA
+379 VEKAILDDVVKQA
-392 YINSGILKYERL
+392 YINSGILKYNRL
-404 NQIKNDQWPTLT
+404 SEIKDDQWPTLSD
-416 NVYDEMA
+416 VYNEIG
-423 KLAEKDPDKFE
+423 KLAEKDNEKYE
-434 RVKDFYYILGSY
+434 RIKDFYYILASF
-446 THGSNTLFDGYTNV
+446 THGSNTLFDGHTNV
-460 NLNAKIV
+460 NLNSKIV
-467 SFDLKPLQSEQEVQA
+467 SFDLKALQSEQEVQA

-490 YLWDEITKDR
+490 FLWDEITKDR
-500 HKRKKLFVDE
+500 KKRKKLFVDE

-546 DVIEGTTDS
+546 DVIEGTTDT

-567 FTKVFF
+567 YTKVFF

-584 TKLRMTFS
+584 TKLRMNFS
-592 EKEKKLLERRR
+592 GKEKKLLERRR

-627 RLIDPEAYQE
+627 RLIDPEAYQQK
-637 RYNRETSEQP
+637 YDRETADQP
-647 DYQKRVVLTPSEI
+647 DYSKRVVLTPTEV
-660 ELLTTTEDKGG
+660 EELTTLEN
-671 VDSE
+671 S

>member
-1 MSFGDNLINLFM
+1 M

>member
-1 MSFGDNLINLFM
+1 MNLSDKVMDLIM
-13 PPAKGKAEKKE
+13 PNSKKKNEIIVDEE
-24 QDVEVIDPRNMDKDN
+24 QEQKKSKQDN
-39 FMDLIDRDSLH
+39 FMESIDRDSLH

-61 TYVQSGENFMRVIAI
+61 TYVQSGENFMRPIAI

-91 KRKKGAIDI
+91 KRKKGSIDI

-171 NSLTELEDLTDNVKN
+171 DSLAELDDLTENVRN
-186 TLIKLQMKPLVPVK
+186 TLIKLQMKPLIPVK
-200 ATFQSFWSTMPIN
+200 ATFQGFWSTMPIN

-249 IEGVNKDT
+249 IEGINKDT
-257 NSLIAVDM
+257 NSIIAIDM
-265 LDRNKTLNQNMVVIG
+265 LDRNTTLNQNMVVIG

-313 TKIVELLGGAVLHL
+313 TRIVESLGGSVLHL
-327 TSNAKSKIN
+327 TSNAKYKIN
-336 PMQIFS
+336 PLQIFS

-371 VLKDDMSQ
+371 VLKDDMTQ
-379 VEKAVMDNVVKQA
+379 VEKAVMDNIVKNA
-392 YINSGILKYERL
+392 YINSGILKYNRL
-404 NQIKNDQWPTLT
+404 NEIKNEQWPTLS
-416 NVYDEMA
+416 NVYDELT
-423 KLAEKDPDKFE
+423 KLSEKDPEKFKTI
-434 RVKDFYYILGSY
+434 KDFYFILGSY
-446 THGSNTLFDGYTNV
+446 THGSNTLFDGATNI
-460 NLNAKIV
+460 NLDTKIV

-482 GAYLTTFQ
+482 GAYLNTFQ

-500 HKRKKLFVDE
+500 KKRKKLFVDE
-510 FHFLTLHKAA
+510 FHFLTLHKSAS
-520 ATFFHQAYKRFRKY
+520 TFFHQAYKRFRKY

-546 DVIEGTTDS
+546 DVIEGQTDS

-573 GLDGKGVDDVI
+573 GLDGKGVDDI
-584 TKLRMTFS
+584 TSKLRMNFS

-603 QGDALMIYGSQ
+603 QGDALIIYGSQ

-627 RLIDPEAYQE
+627 RLIDPEAYKE
-637 RYNRETSEQP
+637 KYDRETAEQP
-647 DYQKRVVLTPSEI
+647 SYQKRVVLTPTEI
-660 ELLTTTEDKGG
+660 EMLTTTEEKGG
-671 VDSE
+671 VDNG

>member
-1 MSFGDNLINLFM
+1 MNLSDKVMDLIM
-13 PPAKGKAEKKE
+13 PNSTKKNEIIVDEE
-24 QDVEVIDPRNMDKDN
+24 QQQKKSKQDN
-39 FMDLIDRDSLH
+39 FMESIDRDSLH

-61 TYVQSGENFMRVIAI
+61 TYVQSGENFMRTIAI

-91 KRKKGAIDI
+91 KRKKGSIDI

-171 NSLTELEDLTDNVKN
+171 DSLAELDDLTENVRN
-186 TLIKLQMKPLVPVK
+186 TLIKLQMKPLIPVK
-200 ATFQSFWSTMPIN
+200 ATFQGFWSTMPIN

-249 IEGVNKDT
+249 IEGINKDT
-257 NSLIAVDM
+257 NSIIAIDM
-265 LDRNKTLNQNMVVIG
+265 LDRNTTLNQNMVVIG

-313 TKIVELLGGAVLHL
+313 TRIVEALGGSVLHL
-327 TSNAKSKIN
+327 TSNAKYKIN
-336 PMQIFS
+336 PLQIFS

-371 VLKDDMSQ
+371 VLKDDMTQ
-379 VEKAVMDNVVKQA
+379 VEKAVMDNIVKNA
-392 YINSGILKYERL
+392 YINSGILKYNRL
-404 NQIKNDQWPTLT
+404 NEIKNEQWPTLS
-416 NVYDEMA
+416 NVYDELT
-423 KLAEKDPDKFE
+423 KLSEKDPEKFKTI
-434 RVKDFYYILGSY
+434 KDFYFILGSY
-446 THGSNTLFDGYTNV
+446 THGSNTLFDGATNI
-460 NLNAKIV
+460 NLDTKIV

-482 GAYLTTFQ
+482 GAYLNTFQ

-500 HKRKKLFVDE
+500 KKRKKLFVDE
-510 FHFLTLHKAA
+510 FHFLTLHKSAS
-520 ATFFHQAYKRFRKY
+520 TFFHQAYKRFRKY

-546 DVIEGTTDS
+546 DVIEGQTDS

-573 GLDGKGVDDVI
+573 GLDGKGVDDI
-584 TKLRMTFS
+584 TSKLRMNFS

-603 QGDALMIYGSQ
+603 QGDALIIYGSQ

-627 RLIDPEAYQE
+627 RLIDPEAYKE
-637 RYNRETSEQP
+637 KYDRETAEQP
-647 DYQKRVVLTPSEI
+647 SYQKRVVLTPTEI
-660 ELLTTTEDKGG
+660 EMLTTTEEKGG
-671 VDSE
+671 VDNG

>member
-1 MSFGDNLINLFM
+1 MNLSDKVMDLIM
-13 PPAKGKAEKKE
+13 PNSKKKNEIIVDEE
-24 QDVEVIDPRNMDKDN
+24 QQQKKSKQDN
-39 FMDLIDRDSLH
+39 FMESIDRDSLH

-61 TYVQSGENFMRVIAI
+61 TYVQSGENFMRTIAI

-91 KRKKGAIDI
+91 KRKKGSIDI

-171 NSLTELEDLTDNVKN
+171 DSLAELDDLTENVRN
-186 TLIKLQMKPLVPVK
+186 TLIKLQMKPLIPVK
-200 ATFQSFWSTMPIN
+200 ATFQGFWSTMPIN

-249 IEGVNKDT
+249 IEGINKDT
-257 NSLIAVDM
+257 NSLIAIDM
-265 LDRNKTLNQNMVVIG
+265 LDRNTTLNQNMVVIG

-313 TKIVELLGGAVLHL
+313 TRIVESLGGSVLHL
-327 TSNAKSKIN
+327 TSNAKYKIN
-336 PMQIFS
+336 PLRIFS

-371 VLKDDMSQ
+371 VLKDDMTQ
-379 VEKAVMDNVVKQA
+379 VEKAVMDNIVKNA
-392 YINSGILKYERL
+392 YINSGILKYNRL
-404 NQIKNDQWPTLT
+404 NEIKNEQWPTLS
-416 NVYDEMA
+416 NVYDELT
-423 KLAEKDPDKFE
+423 KLSEKDPEKFKTI
-434 RVKDFYYILGSY
+434 KDFYFILGSY
-446 THGSNTLFDGYTNV
+446 THGSNTLFDGATNI
-460 NLNAKIV
+460 NLDTKIV

-482 GAYLTTFQ
+482 GAYLNTFQ

-500 HKRKKLFVDE
+500 KKRKKLFVDE
-510 FHFLTLHKAA
+510 FHFLTLHKSAS
-520 ATFFHQAYKRFRKY
+520 TFFHQAYKRFRKY

-546 DVIEGTTDS
+546 DVIEGQTDS

-573 GLDGKGVDDVI
+573 GLDGKGVDDI
-584 TKLRMTFS
+584 TSKLRMNFS

-603 QGDALMIYGSQ
+603 QGDALIIYGSQ

-627 RLIDPEAYQE
+627 RLIDPEAYKE
-637 RYNRETSEQP
+637 KYDRETAEQP
-647 DYQKRVVLTPSEI
+647 SYQKRVVLTPTEI
-660 ELLTTTEDKGG
+660 EMLTTTEEKGG
-671 VDSE
+671 VDNG

>member
-1 MSFGDNLINLFM
+1 MNLSDKVMDLIM
-13 PPAKGKAEKKE
+13 PNSKKKNEIIVDEE
-24 QDVEVIDPRNMDKDN
+24 QQQKKSKQDN
-39 FMDLIDRDSLH
+39 FMESIDRDSLH

-61 TYVQSGENFMRVIAI
+61 TYVQSGENFMRTIAI

-91 KRKKGAIDI
+91 KRKKGSIDI

-171 NSLTELEDLTDNVKN
+171 DSLAELDDLTENVRN
-186 TLIKLQMKPLVPVK
+186 TLIKLQMKPLIPVK
-200 ATFQSFWSTMPIN
+200 ATFQGFWSTMPIN

-249 IEGVNKDT
+249 IEGINKDT
-257 NSLIAVDM
+257 NSLIAIDM
-265 LDRNKTLNQNMVVIG
+265 LDRNTTLNQNMVVIG

-313 TKIVELLGGAVLHL
+313 TRIVEALGGSVLHL
-327 TSNAKSKIN
+327 TSNAKYKIN
-336 PMQIFS
+336 PLQIFS

-351 VTNLDELV
+351 VTNRDELV

-371 VLKDDMSQ
+371 VLKDDMTQ
-379 VEKAVMDNVVKQA
+379 VEKAIMDNIVKNA
-392 YINSGILKYERL
+392 YINSGILKYNRL
-404 NQIKNDQWPTLT
+404 NEIKNEQWPTLS
-416 NVYDEMA
+416 NVYDELT
-423 KLAEKDPDKFE
+423 KLSEKDPEKFKTI
-434 RVKDFYYILGSY
+434 KDFYFILGSY
-446 THGSNTLFDGYTNV
+446 THGSNTLFDGATNI
-460 NLNAKIV
+460 NLDTKIV

-482 GAYLTTFQ
+482 GAYLNTFQ

-500 HKRKKLFVDE
+500 KKRKKLFVDE
-510 FHFLTLHKAA
+510 FHFLTLHKSAS
-520 ATFFHQAYKRFRKY
+520 TFFHQAYKRFRKY

-546 DVIEGTTDS
+546 DVIEGQTDS

-573 GLDGKGVDDVI
+573 GLDGKGVDDI
-584 TKLRMTFS
+584 TSKLRMNFS

-603 QGDALMIYGSQ
+603 QGDALIIYGSQ

-627 RLIDPEAYQE
+627 RLIDPEAYKE
-637 RYNRETSEQP
+637 KYDRETAEQP
-647 DYQKRVVLTPSEI
+647 SYQKRVVLTPTEI
-660 ELLTTTEDKGG
+660 EMLTTTEEKGG
-671 VDSE
+671 VDNG

>member
-510 FHFLTLHKAA
+510 FHFLTLHKSAS
-520 ATFFHQAYKRFRKY
+520 TFFHQAYKRFRKY

-637 RYNRETSEQP
+637 RYNRETPEQP

-660 ELLTTTEDKGG
+660 ELLTTTEEKGG